1 MPALAEHIQR
11 PGIKRRL
18 WSWIPLLV
26 CLLGFS
32 LAAPTAKASFILIY
46 NGATFA
52 TDAQDCNPGQCLTG
66 SLSLEFNVEG
76 DVPAPSTPF
85 CLDLT
90 SIGNTSGSCLAVNLA
105 FVRNG
110 TTAFQMVD
118 NPNNLATLQL
128 SPSGSYWLIYLDG
141 QSSQNPPNSVLS
153 RNSATGGSDLL
164 IFNDGTHGALYGRS
178 NVPGTWSIIDP
189 SQTQVPEPA
198 TWTAMAAGLGFVG
211 LLRRKRKTARSS
223 GHERELGSPGQ
234 PPAVAAQAAGSKGE

>member
-11 PGIKRRL
+11 PGITRRL

-26 CLLGFS
+26 CLMAIS
-32 LAAPTAKASFILIY
+32 LTTSTAKASFLLQY
-46 NGATFA
+46 NGAAFS
-52 TDAQDCNPGQCLTG
+52 DVGLDCSSGQCLSG
-66 SLSLEFNVEG
+66 SLIMEFNVLG
-76 DVPAPSTPF
+76 AVPAPSTPF
-85 CLDLT
+85 CLDLN
-90 SIGNTSGSCLAVNLA
+90 SLGSTSGSCLAVGLA
-105 FVRNG
+105 SVRNG
-110 TTAFQMVD
+110 ATQFQVVG

-234 PPAVAAQAAGSKGE
+234 PPAVAAQAAGSKGK